1 MKSYIKE
8 AIILAVAIICVGV
21 CFYNAC
27 VDAKDKDRIV
37 AVKGLS
43 EREVNADYVIW
54 PIAFKEAGDNLKQ
67 INSILDN
74 KYKIIEKFLL
84 DNGIEK
90 SEFERSTTDIED
102 HSTNIYEAE
111 KARTRYTATLVVTLA
126 TNKIEKAKAIMAK
139 QGDLM
144 NFGIGLS
151 DNDYRYRKIFNFTK
165 LNDIKPEMIEEAT
178 KNAELA
184 AVKFANLS
192 KSKLGKIKSASQ
204 GQFTIEDRDENTP
217 FIKKIRVVT
226 NIQYF
231 LED

>member
-54 PIAFKEAGDNLKQ
+54 PLVFKEMGNDLKEL
-67 INSILDN
+67 NATLESKLAIL
-74 KYKIIEKFLL
+74 EKFLM
-84 DNGIEK
+84 DNGLEK
-90 SEFERSTTDIED
+90 TDFNRAASDIED
-102 HSTNIYEAE
+102 HNTNIYESNKPAE
-111 KARTRYTATLVVTLA
+111 RYTATAVITVATHKVDLA
-126 TNKIEKAKAIMAK
+126 RNIMQK
-139 QGDLM
+139 QGELM
-144 NFGIGLS
+144 NDGIAFTES
-151 DNDYRYRKIFNFTK
+151 DYRYRKIFNFTK

-217 FIKKIRVVT
+217 FIKRVRVVT
-226 NIQYF
+226 NLQYF